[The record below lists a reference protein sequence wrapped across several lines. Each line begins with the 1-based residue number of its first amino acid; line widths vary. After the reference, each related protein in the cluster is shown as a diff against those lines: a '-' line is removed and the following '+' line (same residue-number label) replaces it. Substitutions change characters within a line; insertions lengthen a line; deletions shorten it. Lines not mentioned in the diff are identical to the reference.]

1 MEEIMRGAIEDMEY
15 VRECILRNET
25 IEALKVLDAFIDS
38 WENELDMKKES
49 VDCVSLSTNSEDN
62 ELHKNSIT

>member
-1 MEEIMRGAIEDMEY
+1 MEEKMRGAIEDMEY

-25 IEALKVLDAFIDS
+25 IEALKVIDAFIDS

-49 VDCVSLSTNSEDN
+49 N
-62 ELHKNSIT
+62 EAVESNV

>member
-49 VDCVSLSTNSEDN
+49 VDGVRTTTNSEDK